1 MDIFSILF
9 TNSPK
14 ITRFI
19 TFASIGLTLATFL
32 DILSPLNLY
41 YNNDLIFKQHQ
52 VSIYNL
58 SIGDCLPTFFT
69 SEIFQ
74 FHLFFIC

>member
-19 TFASIGLTLATFL
+19 TFVSIGLTMATFL

-41 YNNDLIFKQHQ
+41 YNNDLIFKQNQ
-52 VSIYNL
+52 VRFNIISTGDYLLIFSIL
-58 SIGDCLPTFFT
+58 V
-69 SEIFQ
+69 IFP
-74 FHLFFIC
+74 FHHFCIC